1 MANIYENMNV
11 RQKLAKAR
19 LYFLNQ
25 KVQKSGKN
33 MHLEFKYF
41 ELEDIVPP
49 AIRIFARV
57 GLTTNIE
64 FTDDKAVMSVFNAD
78 NIEEAPMTFTVPY
91 REVKP
96 IISNQGKEVTNPM
109 QALGSSI
116 TYLRRY
122 LWMAVLDITEPDDV
136 DANLGSDDST
146 DDNNEF
152 QEEAAAAEAAAPA
165 KSEKK
170 GKKKA
175 PATAAER
182 KQAKEELTSADGAAS
197 EEQISNLKSLC
208 KDLMDKDEAQEEFVQ
223 QIAMKTDG
231 FTNITASACTALC
244 DNLTEIIAQYGE

>member
-1 MANIYENMNV
+1 MANIYESMNV

-57 GLTTNIE
+57 GLTTNID
-64 FTDDKAVMSVFNAD
+64 FTDTAAVMNVFNTD
-78 NIEEAPMTFTVPY
+78 NPDEAPIAFTVPY

-122 LWMAVLDITEPDDV
+122 LWMAVLDITEPDDI
-136 DANLGSDDST
+136 DGNLGSEDNSDAE
-146 DDNNEF
+146 NNEF
-152 QEEAAAAEAAAPA
+152 AEEAAAAAPA
-165 KSEKK
+165 KKEKK
-170 GKKKA
+170 GKKA
-175 PATAAER
+175 PATTAER
-182 KQAKEELTSADGAAS
+182 EEAKKKLTSSDGAAD
-197 EEQISNLKSLC
+197 EEQIAALKSLC
-208 KDLMDKDEAQEEFVQ
+208 KTLMDKDEDQEEFVQ

-244 DNLTEIIAQYGE
+244 DNLKEIISQYGED

>member
-1 MANIYENMNV
+1 
-11 RQKLAKAR
+11 
-19 LYFLNQ
+19 
-25 KVQKSGKN
+25 
-33 MHLEFKYF
+33 
-41 ELEDIVPP
+41 
-49 AIRIFARV
+49 
-57 GLTTNIE
+57 
-64 FTDDKAVMSVFNAD
+64 
-78 NIEEAPMTFTVPY
+78 
-91 REVKP
+91 
-96 IISNQGKEVTNPM
+96 M

-197 EEQISNLKSLC
+197 EEQIASLKSLC
-208 KDLMDKDEAQEEFVQ
+208 KELMDKDEAQEDFVQ
-223 QIAMKTDG
+223 QIALKTDG

-244 DNLTEIIAQYGE
+244 DNLSEIIAQYGE

>member
-1 MANIYENMNV
+1 MANIYETMNV

-96 IISNQGKEVTNPM
+96 IVSNQGKEVTNPM

-136 DANLGSDDST
+136 DASLGST
-146 DDNNEF
+146 DNTEETSEF
-152 QEEAAAAEAAAPA
+152 AEEAAAAEAAAPA
-165 KSEKK
+165 KADKK

-182 KQAKEELTSADGAAS
+182 KQTKEELTSADGAAS
-197 EEQISNLKSLC
+197 EEQIANLKTLC
-208 KDLMDKDEAQEEFVQ
+208 KDLMEKDEAQEDFVQ

-244 DNLTEIIAQYGE
+244 QNLEEIISQYGE

>member
-1 MANIYENMNV
+1 M
-11 RQKLAKAR
+11 AKAR

-96 IISNQGKEVTNPM
+96 IVSNQGKEVTNPM

-197 EEQISNLKSLC
+197 EEQIASLKSLC
-208 KDLMDKDEAQEEFVQ
+208 KELMDKDEAQEDFVQ
-223 QIAMKTDG
+223 QIALKTDG

-244 DNLTEIIAQYGE
+244 DNLSEIIAQYGE

>member
-1 MANIYENMNV
+1 MANIYEGMNV

-25 KVQKSGKN
+25 KIKKSGKN

-41 ELEDIVPP
+41 ELEDIVPT

-64 FTDDKAVMSVFNAD
+64 FTDDKAVMNLFNTDDVNEPPLA
-78 NIEEAPMTFTVPY
+78 FTVPY

-122 LWMAVLDITEPDDV
+122 LWMTVLDITEPDDI
-136 DANLGSDDST
+136 DATLGSEDEDET
-146 DDNNEF
+146 
-152 QEEAAAAEAAAPA
+152 EEAEIPAPNPETAKAA
-165 KSEKK
+165 KKEKK
-170 GKKKA
+170 QKA
-175 PATAAER
+175 PATATER
-182 KQAKEELTSADGAAS
+182 KAAKENLTDTEGNADALQIAALKKVCKELL
-197 EEQISNLKSLC
+197 E
-208 KDLMDKDEAQEEFVQ
+208 KDESQEDFVQ
-223 QIAMKTDG
+223 QIAMKTQG
-231 FTNITASACTALC
+231 FTVVTRSACEQLIK
-244 DNLTEIIAQYGE
+244 NLGEMIESYGKENE

>member
-1 MANIYENMNV
+1 MANIYEGMNV

-19 LYFLNQ
+19 LQFLNQ
-25 KVQKSGKN
+25 KVKKSGKN

-57 GLTTNIE
+57 GLTTSTVFDNE
-64 FTDDKAVMSVFNAD
+64 KATMTVYNTDGAT
-78 NIEEAPMTFTVPY
+78 EEGITFSAPY

-96 IISNQGKEVTNPM
+96 IISNAGKEVTNPM

-122 LWMAVLDITEPDDV
+122 LWMMVLDVTEPDDI
-136 DANLGSDDST
+136 DGTLGSEPTDSEDDFS
-146 DDNNEF
+146 EV
-152 QEEAAAAEAAAPA
+152 AATPVKTTRA
-165 KSEKK
+165 KS
-170 GKKKA
+170 KA
-175 PATAAER
+175 PATPTER
-182 KQAKEELTSADGAAS
+182 KNAKAALTKTDGAAAT
-197 EEQISNLKSLC
+197 EQVDELKALC
-208 KDLMDKDEAQEEFVQ
+208 KTLMDKDENQEEFVQ

-244 DNLTEIIAQYGE
+244 ENLTEILEQYGE

>member
-1 MANIYENMNV
+1 MANIYETMNV

-96 IISNQGKEVTNPM
+96 IVSNQGKEVTNPM

-122 LWMAVLDITEPDDV
+122 LWMAVLDITEPDDM

-197 EEQISNLKSLC
+197 EEQIASLKSLC
-208 KDLMDKDEAQEEFVQ
+208 KELMDKDEAQEDFVQ
-223 QIAMKTDG
+223 QIALKTDG

-244 DNLTEIIAQYGE
+244 DNLSEIIAQYGE

>member
-1 MANIYENMNV
+1 MANIYEGMNV

-57 GLTTNIE
+57 GLTTTID
-64 FTDDKAVMSVFNAD
+64 FTDEGAVMKVYNVDNA
-78 NIEEAPMTFTVPY
+78 EEVPMEFRVPY

-122 LWMAVLDITEPDDV
+122 LWMAVLDITEPDDI
-136 DANLGSDDST
+136 DANLGT
-146 DDNNEF
+146 EET
-152 QEEAAAAEAAAPA
+152 QEEEEIPAPNPETAKKEKKKKSAAPA
-165 KSEKK
+165 TPKEREEAKK
-170 GKKKA
+170 EMTNTDGQADELQIKA
-175 PATAAER
+175 L
-182 KQAKEELTSADGAAS
+182 KEA
-197 EEQISNLKSLC
+197 C
-208 KDLMDKDEAQEEFVQ
+208 KTLMDKDSDQEEFVQ
-223 QIAMKTDG
+223 QIAMKTNG
-231 FTNITASACTALC
+231 FTNVTRSACEQLVQ
-244 DNLTEIIAQYGE
+244 NLGEMIAAYGE

>member
-1 MANIYENMNV
+1 MANIYEAMNV

-49 AIRIFARV
+49 ALRIFARV
-57 GLTTNIE
+57 GLTTSIQ
-64 FTDDKAVMSVFNAD
+64 FTNEMAMMNVYNVD
-78 NIEEAPMTFTVPY
+78 NLEEAPLVFVVPY

-136 DANLGSDDST
+136 DANLGSDDSAA
-146 DDNNEF
+146 DENNEF
-152 QEEAAAAEAAAPA
+152 AEEAAAAAPA
-165 KSEKK
+165 KKES
-170 GKKKA
+170 KKKA
-175 PATAAER
+175 PATTSER
-182 KQAKEELTSADGAAS
+182 KKAKEELTGADGAAN
-197 EEQISNLKSLC
+197 EEQIAELKTLC
-208 KDLMDKDEAQEEFVQ
+208 KTLMDKDEEQEEFVQ

-231 FTNITASACTALC
+231 FTNITASACAELC
-244 DNLTEIIAQYGE
+244 KNLTEIIAQYGE

>member
-1 MANIYENMNV
+1 MANIYETMNV

-96 IISNQGKEVTNPM
+96 IVSNQGKEVTNPM

-136 DANLGSDDST
+136 DANLGSDDNT

-197 EEQISNLKSLC
+197 EEQIASLKSLC
-208 KDLMDKDEAQEEFVQ
+208 KELMDKDEAQEDFVQ
-223 QIAMKTDG
+223 QIALKTDG

-244 DNLTEIIAQYGE
+244 DNLSEIIAQYGE